1 MISPKEISEKK
12 FEKAAR
18 GYRIEEVD
26 TFLREVAFSVAKI
39 IKSYDESESK
49 IEKLV
54 EKVNEYREDE
64 DAIKVAILG
73 AQKQGKQVLLDAELE
88 AERTINE
95 AKEKAEHILENTK
108 NEYNDQLLKLEN
120 LKKEVTAFKAQ
131 LTQLYNRQLHLIME
145 IPEFNAEEVEN
156 IELDMKIEEPITENV
171 EEYNS
176 EDINTDETSISD
188 YNTDEENEPE
198 KTYSFL
204 DDSTSTANIGKFSDL
219 RFGNNQIK

>member
-171 EEYNS
+171 EEYNT

>member
-198 KTYSFL
+198 NTYSFL